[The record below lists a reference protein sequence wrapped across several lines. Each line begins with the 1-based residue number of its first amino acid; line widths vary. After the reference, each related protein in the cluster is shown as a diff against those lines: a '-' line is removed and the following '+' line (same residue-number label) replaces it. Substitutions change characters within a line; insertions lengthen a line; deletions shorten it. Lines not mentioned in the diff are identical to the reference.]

1 MDQVRCSEQG
11 KRSHLSQ
18 FNHKQIEVLM
28 AGNDGTGERD
38 DGDDSNDENL
48 QVQLPLKVESYTHL
62 ARKSS
67 PKQATRRG
75 PSLPD

>member
-1 MDQVRCSEQG
+1 
-11 KRSHLSQ
+11 
-18 FNHKQIEVLM
+18 M

-38 DGDDSNDENL
+38 DDDNDSSDENL
-48 QVQLPLKVESYTHL
+48 QVQLNVESYTYL

-67 PKQATRRG
+67 PKQVTRRG

>member
-1 MDQVRCSEQG
+1 
-11 KRSHLSQ
+11 
-18 FNHKQIEVLM
+18 M

-38 DGDDSNDENL
+38 DDEDDSNDENL
-48 QVQLPLKVESYTHL
+48 QAQLQFTYL

-67 PKQATRRG
+67 PKQGTRRD

>member
-1 MDQVRCSEQG
+1 
-11 KRSHLSQ
+11 
-18 FNHKQIEVLM
+18 M

-38 DGDDSNDENL
+38 ENDDDSNDENL
-48 QVQLPLKVESYTHL
+48 QVQLNVESYTHL

-67 PKQATRRG
+67 PKQATRRD